1 MQIQRKGTIFT
12 EDNSCEGARTGESYK
27 SGRYLE
33 ELWLDGGRVDALV
46 VEERLDVIGHAHV
59 VLQVLTR
66 DVRGGDDAV
75 ACQLPHV
82 ELVNGND
89 SVHLRSTRHTCR
101 TAECGTDCTHSQI
114 SRISEHNSWRIEF

>member
-1 MQIQRKGTIFT
+1 MRTT
-12 EDNSCEGARTGESYK
+12 AARLRARTGERHN

-33 ELWLDGGRVDALV
+33 ELRLDGGRVDALV

-59 VLQVLTR
+59 VLQALTR

-82 ELVNGND
+82 ELVDGND
-89 SVHLRSTRHTCR
+89 SVHLPSTPHAHYMY
-101 TAECGTDCTHSQI
+101 AE
-114 SRISEHNSWRIEF
+114 